1 MSDFRLAIGRASS
14 SFATFVRLLKQER
27 PPQRGNSG
35 YRRQVSDSD
44 QVVSRGRELEDPAH
58 QLQASVPRL
67 AQQPDSL
74 QPAEDLFDSFAF
86 LLTNSIA
93 RMMGRAAINGTTAAP
108 FVVLRDVSSHAPFT
122 QIGNELFRVISLI
135 GRQSHPFTGWPNN
148 ASAASRSVV
157 PLACVNW
164 ALTTNPLR
172 FSIKT
177 WPW

>member
-1 MSDFRLAIGRASS
+1 MFCSSISFSYYKMSVSGLAVSRSGG
-14 SFATFVRLLKQER
+14 SFATFVRLRKRER

-93 RMMGRAAINGTTAAP
+93 RMTGRAAINGTTAAP
-108 FVVLRDVSSHAPFT
+108 LVVLRDVWS
-122 QIGNELFRVISLI
+122 
-135 GRQSHPFTGWPNN
+135 
-148 ASAASRSVV
+148 
-157 PLACVNW
+157 
-164 ALTTNPLR
+164 
-172 FSIKT
+172 
-177 WPW
+177 